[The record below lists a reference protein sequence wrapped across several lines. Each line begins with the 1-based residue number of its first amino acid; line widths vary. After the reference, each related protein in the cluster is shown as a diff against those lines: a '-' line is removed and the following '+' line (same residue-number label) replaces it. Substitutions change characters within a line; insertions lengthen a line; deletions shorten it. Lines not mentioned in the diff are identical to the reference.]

1 MCFISFRNCELQ
13 MSFRFS
19 VLSCLSLSF
28 SFFFYSKYLGG
39 CSFIMGNPIRNF
51 MKNLEM
57 RQLNLNEWIS
67 KECLAD
73 SIILR
78 TLLLC
83 FITEAIQK
91 AGTLAGR
98 TPRLW
103 SSPQDENI

>member
-1 MCFISFRNCELQ
+1 
-13 MSFRFS
+13 
-19 VLSCLSLSF
+19 
-28 SFFFYSKYLGG
+28 
-39 CSFIMGNPIRNF
+39 

-57 RQLNLNEWIS
+57 RQLNLDEWIT

-73 SIILR
+73 SIILT

-83 FITEAIQK
+83 FITEAIQR
-91 AGTLAGR
+91 AWTLAGR